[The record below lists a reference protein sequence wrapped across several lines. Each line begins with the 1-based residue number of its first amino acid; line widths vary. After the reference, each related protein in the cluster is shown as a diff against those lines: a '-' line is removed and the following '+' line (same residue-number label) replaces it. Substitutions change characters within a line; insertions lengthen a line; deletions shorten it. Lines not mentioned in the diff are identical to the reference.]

1 MDGYFTEN
9 EWPKLY
15 TAAKAMLNGNNN
27 QPMIT
32 PQVVPAPAP
41 VPIPAPVQPAP
52 NVPIQ
57 PPAAVSTNNNN
68 FNTPGDFLANI
79 KN

>member
-15 TAAKAMLNGNNN
+15 TTAKAMLNGNNN
-27 QPMIT
+27 QP
-32 PQVVPAPAP
+32 QVVPVPTPAQP
-41 VPIPAPVQPAP
+41 PQVPAS

-57 PPAAVSTNNNN
+57 PHPVVSTDHNN

-79 KN
+79 YK

>member
-15 TAAKAMLNGNNN
+15 AAAKAMLNGNNN
-27 QPMIT
+27 QP
-32 PQVVPAPAP
+32 QVVPVPTPPQAPAS
-41 VPIPAPVQPAP
+41 

-79 KN
+79 KK